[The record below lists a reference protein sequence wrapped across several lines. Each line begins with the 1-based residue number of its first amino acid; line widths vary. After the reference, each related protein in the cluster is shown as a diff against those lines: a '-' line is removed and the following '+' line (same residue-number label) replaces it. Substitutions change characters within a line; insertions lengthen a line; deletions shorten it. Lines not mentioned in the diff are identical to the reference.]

1 MTAQAALP
9 TLAGMATTT
18 ATTDPALAINRMSLC
33 ARTRGALILATLLAL
48 AGAGFSTARALTQP
62 AGARTAPVCSETC
75 TPLAT
80 APTALPS
87 AGKETR

>member
-18 ATTDPALAINRMSLC
+18 ATTDPALAINRMS